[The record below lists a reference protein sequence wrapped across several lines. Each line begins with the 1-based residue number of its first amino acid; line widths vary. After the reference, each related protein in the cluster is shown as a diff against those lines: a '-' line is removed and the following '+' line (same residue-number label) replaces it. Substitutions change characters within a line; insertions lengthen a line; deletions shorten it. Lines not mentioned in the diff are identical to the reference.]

1 MQNYQLV
8 GAKGQLRIAAAGII
22 RKLDLINVRGEPLD
36 DRADLATNQPLVGV
50 IGGQGDD
57 IE

>member
-8 GAKGQLRIAAAGII
+8 GAKGQLCVEAANII
-22 RKLDLINVRGEPLD
+22 GKLDLIDVRGKPLD
-36 DRADLATNQPLVGV
+36 DRADLAANQPLVGV

-57 IE
+57 I